1 MARHGRGPF
10 GPYRRC
16 LEAGDYVNGEALE
29 LAVADPPFGPVDLGA
44 DGVGR
49 TLPALRDRRLEP
61 TARGERAH
69 ALGLFWIAGKKL
81 AVRTDQRVKAA
92 GAAPDQRVELLEI
105 LRQHGDCDHAVE
117 TFIQGRTAPG
127 QNEKWRAEGLQP
139 GLHDFAH
146 IGADIAGHVHVEE
159 SPLARAQVAR
169 DLYELTGEERPPLP
183 VDEKDR
189 AQLWQCVDD
198 PL

>member
-29 LAVADPPFGPVDLGA
+29 LAVTDPPFGPVDLRA

-61 TARGERAH
+61 TARAERAY
-69 ALGLFWIAGKKL
+69 ALGLFRITGKKL
-81 AVRTDQRVKAA
+81 TVAADQRVKAA

-105 LRQHGDCDHAVE
+105 LRHHGDCDHAIE
-117 TFIQGRTAPG
+117 TFIQGRTRSEEHTSELQSLAYLVCRLLL
-127 QNEKWRAEGLQP
+127 EK
-139 GLHDFAH
+139 
-146 IGADIAGHVHVEE
+146 
-159 SPLARAQVAR
+159 
-169 DLYELTGEERPPLP
+169 
-183 VDEKDR
+183 K
-189 AQLWQCVDD
+189 
-198 PL
+198 